1 MERQRFATK
10 EELKEYN
17 VFEEPVSLFVG
28 LGLPVQ
34 VRTVAEA
41 YALLGEWPPS
51 KTDPAHTMAIK
62 ACKAALSGKI
72 EAQTARGLFV
82 AFAHRH
88 DLLAPEEA
96 ASQVDAGNSA
106 RFGIFL
112 EHDRRST

>member
-1 MERQRFATK
+1 MEC
-10 EELKEYN
+10 N

-41 YALLGEWPPS
+41 YALLGEWPLS
-51 KTDPAHTMAIK
+51 KTDPAHTLAIK
-62 ACKAALSGKI
+62 ACKAALSGEI

-88 DLLAPEEA
+88 DLLAPEGA
-96 ASQVDAGNSA
+96 ASQANADKAGRS
-106 RFGIFL
+106 GIFL